1 MITKRA
7 TQRSTLTLTRQFFS
21 NSRKSRVN
29 CSRGESASRSK
40 IRNGCSKW
48 PQIAHVWRRKMQPV
62 AWQAR
67 WKNTPAM
74 NVLSET
80 SAACADPVGEELRRC
95 DEHPELSRFLTQER
109 HPVHLV
115 GVAGSGMSGLAG
127 LLIELGH
134 AVSGSDKA
142 TTTETDRL
150 QRLGL
155 RFYDQHLPDLANRAE
170 LVVFSSAIKDDNPI
184 LRGARN
190 SGKSLVRRA
199 EALAA
204 IMHAKRG
211 IVIAGMHGKTTTSAM
226 TAHVLREGGLH
237 PSHYVGA
244 EIPLL
249 GTNAHWDWR
258 GEFFVT
264 EGDESDGTLR
274 CFRPEHSLILNIEE
288 EHLDFYADLA
298 AIEKVFEQL
307 IDQTSGTIFYN
318 IDDPN
323 TARLCAK
330 RNSAVSYGFSEN
342 ARYRGINVE
351 LRDLGSVFCVCR
363 QGQKLGQATLNVP
376 GEHNV
381 HNALGV
387 IALASELGIPF
398 EKIAASLRKFEHARR
413 RFEIKYESDRFL
425 LIDDYA
431 HHPTEIRATLKTARA
446 TGRRRVLA
454 MFQPHRYSR
463 TKALCREFGSA
474 FDEADRVVVTDV
486 YPASEPPIPGISGQT
501 IVDEMV
507 KRGHRG
513 ASYQPRFERVHC
525 DIGNALDVGDFVLSL
540 GAGNIHEQ
548 LSILAADL
556 VIAEKLKAVVG
567 EEGDVRLY
575 EPLSKHT
582 TLRVGG
588 PAQFWVEPRNEK
600 AFADLI
606 RFCRDENLPLFAMG
620 RGSNLLVRDGG
631 IRGVVV
637 HPRGGDFDK
646 IQVNSSEITAGAG
659 VKLREIAYAARA
671 SNLGGLEWME
681 GIPGAVGGALR
692 MNAGAMGAQT
702 FEKVVRVRYLDGE
715 GNAHDKNRDELEVH
729 YRHFPLLEQNFAVSA
744 TFRGSPA
751 PREQIESRLRESQEK
766 RRTTQP
772 IAKSAGCIFKN
783 PEKCP
788 AGKLVDE
795 LGLKNSSIGKA
806 RVSEVHGNFIVNDG
820 GATATEMLEL
830 IDRIKQTARTKR
842 GIELE
847 TEVQIVGEPV

>member
-1 MITKRA
+1 MKLASKERSA
-7 TQRSTLTLTRQFFS
+7 PADDAPALDLQRFF
-21 NSRKSRVN
+21 
-29 CSRGESASRSK
+29 
-40 IRNGCSKW
+40 
-48 PQIAHVWRRKMQPV
+48 
-62 AWQAR
+62 AR
-67 WKNTPAM
+67 
-74 NVLSET
+74 
-80 SAACADPVGEELRRC
+80 
-95 DEHPELSRFLTQER
+95 EHHRI
-109 HPVHLV
+109 HLV
-115 GVAGSGMSGLAG
+115 GVAGSGMSGLAA

-134 AVSGSDKA
+134 AVSGSDKV
-142 TTTETDRL
+142 TSTETERL
-150 QRLGL
+150 QQLGL
-155 RFYDQHLPDLANRAE
+155 RFHEQHRPEHAATAD

-184 LRGARN
+184 LLASRDL
-190 SGKSLVRRA
+190 GKPVVRRA
-199 EALAA
+199 EAVAA
-204 IMHAKRG
+204 IMSAKRG

-258 GEFFVT
+258 GEYFVA

-274 CFRPEHSLILNIEE
+274 CFHPEHSLILNIEE

-298 AIEKVFEQL
+298 AIEKVFGQL
-307 IDQTSGTIFYN
+307 IDQTSGTVFYN

-323 TARLCAK
+323 TARLCAQRK
-330 RNSAVSYGFSEN
+330 GAVSYGFSEE
-342 ARYRGINVE
+342 ARYRGIDVA
-351 LRDLGSVFCVCR
+351 LRDFGSFFCVDRC
-363 QGQKLGQATLNVP
+363 GGKLGEATLNVP

-398 EKIAASLRKFEHARR
+398 EKIAACLRRFEHARR

-425 LIDDYA
+425 LVDDYA
-431 HHPTEIRATLKTARA
+431 HHTTEIRATLKTARA
-446 TGRRRVLA
+446 TGRKRVLA

-463 TKALCREFGSA
+463 TKALRSEFGRA
-474 FDEADRVVVTDV
+474 FDDADRVMVTDV
-486 YPASEPPIPGISGQT
+486 YPASEPPILAISGQT
-501 IVDEMV
+501 IVDEIV
-507 KRGHRG
+507 KHGHRA
-513 ASYQPRFERVHC
+513 ASYQPRFERVHW
-525 DIGNALDVGDFVLSL
+525 DIGNALDVGDLVLSL

-556 VIAEKLKAVVG
+556 VIAEKLKAIVG
-567 EEGDVRLY
+567 KDGDVRLY

-588 PAQFWVEPRNEK
+588 PAQFWVEPRNDK
-600 AFADLI
+600 AFSDLI
-606 RFCRDENLPLFAMG
+606 RFCRDESLPLFAMG

-646 IQVNSSEITAGAG
+646 IEVNGCEITAGAG
-659 VKLREIAYAARA
+659 VKLREIAYAARG

-681 GIPGAVGGALR
+681 GIPGVVGGALR

-702 FEKVVRVRYLDGE
+702 FESVARIRYLDAE
-715 GNAHDKNRDELEVH
+715 GNPHAKDRDELEVF
-729 YRHFPLLEQNFAVSA
+729 YRRFPLLEDNFAISA
-744 TFRGSPA
+744 TFRAQPA
-751 PREQIESRLRESQEK
+751 ERAEIDRRLRESQEK

-783 PEKCP
+783 PGSIP

-795 LGLKNSSIGKA
+795 LGLKNSRVGNA

-820 GATATEMLEL
+820 GATAAEMLQL
-830 IDRIKQTARTKR
+830 IDQIQSAARAKR

-847 TEVQIVGEPV
+847 TEVEIVGEPG